1 MADEPKL
8 DMSRRSRF
16 VWDDPNDITIIE
28 ATPEERARIEE
39 MYKDVDFSALEQDQE
54 EKSTSE
60 KLDEIKAR
68 FDKVAKE

>member
-28 ATPEERARIEE
+28 ATPEERARSDPYAME
-39 MYKDVDFSALEQDQE
+39 V
-54 EKSTSE
+54 
-60 KLDEIKAR
+60 
-68 FDKVAKE
+68 